1 MKSTGPLVRRK
12 LSNSKKYRLKS
23 ACADCADRFEST
35 LFADQSN
42 PLVTEHKDLVRPAN
56 GFVTEG
62 KRKKKKHAEFG
73 YPVKKFI
80 SSDARD
86 SSDRF
91 VERINHIMTVYQ
103 TGVSVRFVRWKV
115 LNMLKT

>member
-1 MKSTGPLVRRK
+1 MLMAMMLPHWVQTTDNAIDTGK
-12 LSNSKKYRLKS
+12 G
-23 ACADCADRFEST
+23 
-35 LFADQSN
+35 
-42 PLVTEHKDLVRPAN
+42 LVRPAS

-62 KRKKKKHAEFG
+62 KRTKHAEFG
-73 YPVKKFI
+73 YPVTKLI

-91 VERINHIMTVYQ
+91 VERISHIMTVHQ